1 MTARQMLTRGHP
13 VDSELVVKSA
23 RYALYFLAFLRLR
36 FFGAA
41 AFALRFFALFAIFA
55 SFQISVRRGC
65 GAR

>member
-1 MTARQMLTRGHP
+1 MTARQVLTRGHP
-13 VDSELVVKSA
+13 ADSELFSSA
-23 RYALYFLAFLRLR
+23 RDRAYFLAFLRLR